1 MTLKVQM
8 IKRWELTQ
16 TQKGVQQCATAKILT
31 PYYKLYD
38 EMKMVSIVQET
49 VDGFLQR
56 NKTL

>member
-16 TQKGVQQCATAKILT
+16 TQRGVRQCAKAKILT

-38 EMKMVSIVQET
+38 EMKMASIVQKT
-49 VDGFLQR
+49 VDGFFTE
-56 NKTL
+56 K